1 MALLGEWYGIA
12 GFLVGMVVVFMLL
25 GIPVAFAFLTA
36 NIIGAMIYMGGLDA
50 MPQIVVNAVES
61 VTIFALIPVPLF
73 IIMGEL
79 FFHTGLA
86 IRVFDA
92 LDLCFGRLPGRLSY
106 ITVVGGTIFATLSGS
121 TMANTAMMGSMMVP
135 EMTSRGYKKHMSM
148 GPILGTGGLAMI
160 IPPSALAVLLASLA
174 EIDIG
179 KLLIAGVLPGLVLAV
194 LYSILIYAQVKLDK
208 DAAPAYVVEPASFGR
223 VLLALAVNVLP
234 MGFVVFCVIGLII
247 LGIATP
253 TESAGFGAL
262 GVVILAALYR
272 VLSWDV
278 IVKSFAGSVRVTA
291 MVLLIILASSTF
303 SQLLAFTG
311 ASAGLIDWATK
322 VDLAPIV
329 MLLIMFGVL
338 LILGMFMDQVSM
350 MLITVPIF
358 FPLAQTLQF
367 DLVWFGLVML
377 LALEISLTTPPFGL
391 LLFVMI
397 GVAPRG
403 TTLWQVALAA
413 APYIGCALIVLVLLI
428 PVPRARALFA
438 GADGGLTSGHGLRFT
453 KFAP

>member
-36 NIIGAMIYMGGLDA
+36 NIVGAMIYMGGLDA

-179 KLLIAGVLPGLVLAV
+179 ALLIAGVLPGLVLAA

-208 DAAPAYVVEPASFGR
+208 DAAPAYVVESASLGR
-223 VLLALAVNVLP
+223 VLLALVVNVLP

-262 GVVILAALYR
+262 GVLILAALYR

-278 IVKSFAGSVRVTA
+278 IVKSVAGSVRVTA

-338 LILGMFMDQVSM
+338 LVLGMFMDQVSM

-358 FPLAQTLQF
+358 FPLAQTLEF

-403 TTLWQVALAA
+403 TTLWQVAMAA

-428 PVPRARALFA
+428 LFPGLALYLP
-438 GADGGLTSGHGLRFT
+438 GLMVS
-453 KFAP
+453 

>member
-1 MALLGEWYGIA
+1 MEWYEAAIL
-12 GFLVGMVVVFMLL
+12 LVGLVVGLMLL
-25 GIPVAFAFLTA
+25 GVPVAFAFLA
-36 NIIGAMIYMGGLDA
+36 SNIAGAFVFMGGLRA
-50 MPQIVVNAVES
+50 FPQIIANATES
-61 VTIFALIPVPLF
+61 VTAFALIPVPLF

-92 LDLCFGRLPGRLSY
+92 LDRCFGRLPGRLAY
-106 ITVVGGTIFATLSGS
+106 ITVAGGTIFATLSGS
-121 TMANTAMMGSMMVP
+121 TMANTAMMGSLMVP
-135 EMTSRGYKKHMSM
+135 EMTARGYKKHMSM

-194 LYSILIYAQVKLDK
+194 LYSILIYGQVKLDPE
-208 DAAPAYVVEPASFGR
+208 AAPAYEVEKTPIGQMILS
-223 VLLALAVNVLP
+223 VAVNVLP
-234 MGFVVFCVIGLII
+234 MGLVVFCVIGLII
-247 LGIATP
+247 LGVATP
-253 TESAGFGAL
+253 TEAAGFGAF
-262 GVVILAALYR
+262 GVMVLAVIYR
-272 VLSWDV
+272 VLSWDILV
-278 IVKSFAGSVRVTA
+278 RAFSGSVRVTA

-311 ASAGLIDWATK
+311 ASAGLIGWATQ
-322 VDLAPIV
+322 VELAPVV

-367 DLVWFGLVML
+367 DLIWFGLVML

-391 LLFVMI
+391 LLFVMM
-397 GVAPRG
+397 GVAPQG

-413 APYIGCALIVLVLLI
+413 APYIGCALVVLVLLI
-428 PVPRARALFA
+428 VFPELATYLPSLMTR
-438 GADGGLTSGHGLRFT
+438 
-453 KFAP
+453 

>member
-36 NIIGAMIYMGGLDA
+36 NIVGAMIYMGGLDA

-179 KLLIAGVLPGLVLAV
+179 ALLIAGVLPGLVLAV

-208 DAAPAYVVEPASFGR
+208 DAAPAYVVESTSFGR
-223 VLLALAVNVLP
+223 VLLALLINVLP

-262 GVVILAALYR
+262 GVLILAALYR

-278 IVKSFAGSVRVTA
+278 VVKSVAGSVRVTA

-311 ASAGLIDWATK
+311 ASAGLIEWATK

-338 LILGMFMDQVSM
+338 LVLGMFMDQVSM

-403 TTLWQVALAA
+403 TTLWQVAMAA

-428 PVPRARALFA
+428 LFPGLALYLP
-438 GADGGLTSGHGLRFT
+438 GLMVG
-453 KFAP
+453 

>member
-36 NIIGAMIYMGGLDA
+36 NIIGAMIYMGGLGA

-194 LYSILIYAQVKLDK
+194 LYSILIYAQVKFDK
-208 DAAPAYVVEPASFGR
+208 DAAPAYVVESTSFGR
-223 VLLALAVNVLP
+223 VLLALVVNVLP

-278 IVKSFAGSVRVTA
+278 VVKSFAGSVRVTA

-338 LILGMFMDQVSM
+338 LVLGMFMDQVSM

-391 LLFVMI
+391 LLFVMM
-397 GVAPRG
+397 GVAPQG
-403 TTLWQVALAA
+403 TTLWQVAMAA

-428 PVPRARALFA
+428 LFPGLALY
-438 GADGGLTSGHGLRFT
+438 LPSLMVS
-453 KFAP
+453 

>member
-1 MALLGEWYGIA
+1 MALLSEWYGIA
-12 GFLVGMVVVFMLL
+12 GFLVGMVIVFMLL

-194 LYSILIYAQVKLDK
+194 LYSILIYAQVKIDK
-208 DAAPAYVVEPASFGR
+208 DAAPEYVVESTSFGR
-223 VLLALAVNVLP
+223 ILLALVVNVLP

-247 LGIATP
+247 LGVATP

-262 GVVILAALYR
+262 GVLILAALYR

-278 IVKSFAGSVRVTA
+278 VVKSVAGSVRVTA

-311 ASAGLIDWATK
+311 ASAGLIEWATK

-350 MLITVPIF
+350 MLLTVPIF

-367 DLVWFGLVML
+367 DLIWFGLVML

-397 GVAPRG
+397 GVAPQG
-403 TTLWQVALAA
+403 TTLWQVAMAA

-428 PVPRARALFA
+428 LFPGLALYLP
-438 GADGGLTSGHGLRFT
+438 GLMVS
-453 KFAP
+453 

>member
-1 MALLGEWYGIA
+1 MEWLGEWYAIA
-12 GFLVGMVVVFMLL
+12 GFLIGMVIAFMLL
-25 GIPVAFAFLTA
+25 GVPVAFAFLTA
-36 NIIGAMIYMGGLDA
+36 NVVGAAVYMGGHAA

-86 IRVFDA
+86 VRVFDT

-106 ITVVGGTIFATLSGS
+106 ITVAGGTIFATLSGS

-135 EMTSRGYKKHMSM
+135 EMTSRGYKPHMSM

-179 KLLIAGVLPGLVLAV
+179 KLLIAGVLPGLVLAA
-194 LYSILIYAQVKLDK
+194 LYSVLIYAQVKIDP
-208 DAAPAYVVEPASFGR
+208 DAAPEYSVEDHALGRILLSVV
-223 VLLALAVNVLP
+223 VNVLP
-234 MGFVVFCVIGLII
+234 MGLVVFCVIGLII
-247 LGIATP
+247 LGVATP
-253 TESAGFGAL
+253 TEAAGFGAL
-262 GVVILAALYR
+262 GVLVLAALYR
-272 VLSWDV
+272 ALTWK
-278 IVKSFAGSVRVTA
+278 ILVKAFSGSLRVTG

-303 SQLLAFTG
+303 SQLLAYTG
-311 ASAGLIDWATK
+311 ASAGLIEWATSIEWS
-322 VDLAPIV
+322 PTV

-350 MLITVPIF
+350 MLLTVPIF
-358 FPLAQTLQF
+358 FPLAITLQF
-367 DLVWFGLVML
+367 DLIWFGLVML

-391 LLFVMI
+391 LLFVMM

-403 TTLWQVALAA
+403 TSLWQVALAA

-428 PVPRARALFA
+428 LFPGLALYLP
-438 GADGGLTSGHGLRFT
+438 DLMTD
-453 KFAP
+453 

>member
-1 MALLGEWYGIA
+1 MALLSEWYGIA
-12 GFLVGMVVVFMLL
+12 GFLVGMVIVFMLL

-194 LYSILIYAQVKLDK
+194 LYSILIYAQVKIDK
-208 DAAPAYVVEPASFGR
+208 DAAPEYVVESTSFGR
-223 VLLALAVNVLP
+223 VLLALVVNVLP

-247 LGIATP
+247 LGVATP

-262 GVVILAALYR
+262 GVLILAALYR
-272 VLSWDV
+272 VLSWNV
-278 IVKSFAGSVRVTA
+278 VVKSVAGSVRVTA

-311 ASAGLIDWATK
+311 ASAGLIEWATK

-350 MLITVPIF
+350 MLLTVPIF

-367 DLVWFGLVML
+367 DLIWFGLVML

-397 GVAPRG
+397 GVAPQG
-403 TTLWQVALAA
+403 TTLWQVAMAA

-428 PVPRARALFA
+428 LFPGLALYLP
-438 GADGGLTSGHGLRFT
+438 GLMVS
-453 KFAP
+453 

>member
-1 MALLGEWYGIA
+1 MEILTEWYSIA
-12 GFLVGMVVVFMLL
+12 GFLVGLVIAFMLL

-36 NIIGAMIYMGGLDA
+36 NIIGALVFMGDGTILGGLHIA

-61 VTIFALIPVPLF
+61 VSIFALIPVPLF

-86 IRVFDA
+86 VRVFDA
-92 LDLCFGRLPGRLSY
+92 LDQCFGRLPGRLSY
-106 ITVVGGTIFATLSGS
+106 ITVAGGTIFATLSGS
-121 TMANTAMMGSMMVP
+121 TMANTAMMGSLMVP
-135 EMTSRGYKKHMSM
+135 EMTNRGYKRHMSM

-194 LYSILIYAQVKLDK
+194 LYSILIYVQVKIDP
-208 DAAPAYVVEPASFGR
+208 DAAPEYTVEGHTYGEMIRSVVI
-223 VLLALAVNVLP
+223 NVLP

-253 TESAGFGAL
+253 TEAAGFGAF
-262 GVVILAALYR
+262 GVVILAIVFR
-272 VLSWDV
+272 VMTWEIL
-278 IVKSFAGSVRVTA
+278 VKSFAGSLRVTA

-311 ASAGLIDWATK
+311 ASAGLIEWATEVK
-322 VDLAPIV
+322 LAPLV
-329 MLLIMFGVL
+329 MLLIMFAVL
-338 LILGMFMDQVSM
+338 LVLGMFMDQVSM
-350 MLITVPIF
+350 MLLTVPIF
-358 FPLAQTLQF
+358 FPLATTLQF
-367 DLVWFGLVML
+367 DLIWFGLVML

-391 LLFVMI
+391 LLFVMM
-397 GVAPRG
+397 GVAPQG
-403 TTLWQVALAA
+403 TTLWQVAMAA
-413 APYIGCALIVLVLLI
+413 MPYIGCALIVLLLLI
-428 PVPRARALFA
+428 IFP
-438 GADGGLTSGHGLRFT
+438 GLATYLPSLMVN
-453 KFAP
+453 

>member
-1 MALLGEWYGIA
+1 MELLSEWYGIA
-12 GFLVGMVVVFMLL
+12 GFLVGMVIVFMLL

-179 KLLIAGVLPGLVLAV
+179 KLLIAGVLPGLVLAA
-194 LYSILIYAQVKLDK
+194 LYSILIYAQVKIDK
-208 DAAPAYVVEPASFGR
+208 DAAPEYVVEWNRRNWAR
-223 VLLALAVNVLP
+223 
-234 MGFVVFCVIGLII
+234 
-247 LGIATP
+247 
-253 TESAGFGAL
+253 
-262 GVVILAALYR
+262 
-272 VLSWDV
+272 
-278 IVKSFAGSVRVTA
+278 
-291 MVLLIILASSTF
+291 SS
-303 SQLLAFTG
+303 G
-311 ASAGLIDWATK
+311 
-322 VDLAPIV
+322 P
-329 MLLIMFGVL
+329 
-338 LILGMFMDQVSM
+338 
-350 MLITVPIF
+350 
-358 FPLAQTLQF
+358 
-367 DLVWFGLVML
+367 
-377 LALEISLTTPPFGL
+377 
-391 LLFVMI
+391 
-397 GVAPRG
+397 
-403 TTLWQVALAA
+403 
-413 APYIGCALIVLVLLI
+413 
-428 PVPRARALFA
+428 
-438 GADGGLTSGHGLRFT
+438 
-453 KFAP
+453 

>member
-1 MALLGEWYGIA
+1 MELLSEWYGIA
-12 GFLVGMVVVFMLL
+12 GFLVGMVIVFMLL

-179 KLLIAGVLPGLVLAV
+179 KLLIAGVLPGLVLAI

-208 DAAPAYVVEPASFGR
+208 EAAPEYVVEPTPFGR
-223 VLLALAVNVLP
+223 VLLALVVNVLP

-262 GVVILAALYR
+262 GVLILAALYR

-278 IVKSFAGSVRVTA
+278 IVKSVAGSVRVTA

-311 ASAGLIDWATK
+311 ASAGLIEWATT

-338 LILGMFMDQVSM
+338 LVLGMFMDQVSM
-350 MLITVPIF
+350 MLLTVPIF
-358 FPLAQTLQF
+358 FPLAGTLQF
-367 DLVWFGLVML
+367 DLIWFGLVML

-397 GVAPRG
+397 GVAPQG
-403 TTLWQVALAA
+403 TTLWQVAMAA
-413 APYIGCALIVLVLLI
+413 VPYIGCALIVLVLLI
-428 PVPRARALFA
+428 LFPGLALYLP
-438 GADGGLTSGHGLRFT
+438 GLMVS
-453 KFAP
+453 

>member
-1 MALLGEWYGIA
+1 MELFTEWYSIA
-12 GFLVGMVVVFMLL
+12 GFLVGMVIVFMLL

-36 NIIGAMIYMGGLDA
+36 NIIGAMIFMGGLNA

-61 VTIFALIPVPLF
+61 VTIIALIPVPLF

-86 IRVFDA
+86 VRVFDA
-92 LDLCFGRLPGRLSY
+92 LDRCFGRLPGRLSY
-106 ITVVGGTIFATLSGS
+106 ITVAGGTIFATLSGS
-121 TMANTAMMGSMMVP
+121 TMANTAMMGSLMVP
-135 EMTSRGYKKHMSM
+135 EMTNRGYKRHMSM

-160 IPPSALAVLLASLA
+160 IPPSALSVLLASLA

-179 KLLIAGVLPGLVLAV
+179 KLLIAGVFPGLVLAV
-194 LYSILIYAQVKLDK
+194 LYSILIYAQVKFDP
-208 DAAPAYVVEPASFGR
+208 DAAPEYSVEQYTFGQMIWS
-223 VLLALAVNVLP
+223 LIVNVLP
-234 MGFVVFCVIGLII
+234 MGLVVFCVIGLII

-253 TESAGFGAL
+253 TEAAGFGAL
-262 GVVILAALYR
+262 GVVILALIYR
-272 VLSWDV
+272 VLTWK
-278 IVKSFAGSVRVTA
+278 ILVKAFSGSLRVTA

-311 ASAGLIDWATK
+311 ATTGLIEWATK
-322 VDLAPIV
+322 VELAPLV

-350 MLITVPIF
+350 MLLTVPIF
-358 FPLAQTLQF
+358 FPLAEMLQF
-367 DLVWFGLVML
+367 DVIWFGLIML

-391 LLFVMI
+391 LLFVMM
-397 GVAPRG
+397 GVAPEG
-403 TTLWQVALAA
+403 TTLWQVAKAA

-428 PVPRARALFA
+428 IFPELGTYLPNLMV
-438 GADGGLTSGHGLRFT
+438 
-453 KFAP
+453 K

>member
-1 MALLGEWYGIA
+1 M
-12 GFLVGMVVVFMLL
+12 
-25 GIPVAFAFLTA
+25 
-36 NIIGAMIYMGGLDA
+36 
-50 MPQIVVNAVES
+50 
-61 VTIFALIPVPLF
+61 PLF

-179 KLLIAGVLPGLVLAV
+179 ALLIAGVLPGLVLAV
-194 LYSILIYAQVKLDK
+194 LYSVLIYAQVKIDK
-208 DAAPAYVVEPASFGR
+208 DAAPAYVVEQATIGR
-223 VLLALAVNVLP
+223 MLWALVVNVLP

-262 GVVILAALYR
+262 GVLILAALYR
-272 VLSWDV
+272 VLSWNV
-278 IVKSFAGSVRVTA
+278 VVKAVAGSVRVTA

-311 ASAGLIDWATK
+311 ASAGLIEWATT

-358 FPLAQTLQF
+358 FPLATTLEF

-377 LALEISLTTPPFGL
+377 LRARNQPDNPALRP
-391 LLFVMI
+391 
-397 GVAPRG
+397 VAVRDDGGGPARDD
-403 TTLWQVALAA
+403 ALA
-413 APYIGCALIVLVLLI
+413 G
-428 PVPRARALFA
+428 R
-438 GADGGLTSGHGLRFT
+438 DGGGALYRD
-453 KFAP
+453 AR

>member
-1 MALLGEWYGIA
+1 MELLSEWYGIA
-12 GFLVGMVVVFMLL
+12 GFLVGMVIVFMLL

-194 LYSILIYAQVKLDK
+194 LYSILIYAQVKIDK
-208 DAAPAYVVEPASFGR
+208 DAAPEYVVEPTSFGR
-223 VLLALAVNVLP
+223 VLLALLLNVVP

-262 GVVILAALYR
+262 GVLILAALYR

-278 IVKSFAGSVRVTA
+278 VVKSVAGSVRVTA

-311 ASAGLIDWATK
+311 ASAGLIEWATK

-350 MLITVPIF
+350 MLLTVPIF

-367 DLVWFGLVML
+367 DLIWFGLVML

-397 GVAPRG
+397 GVAPQG
-403 TTLWQVALAA
+403 TTLWQVAMAA

-428 PVPRARALFA
+428 LFPGLALYLP
-438 GADGGLTSGHGLRFT
+438 GLMVS
-453 KFAP
+453 